1 VDTGVIK
8 WVNADLVTHICPRV
22 GTSYQMKRSDS
33 ENAVIFIG
41 MRHLNTTDITA
52 SYGVLRVRAAVAIAA
67 LMAVLVFV
75 GGANAH
81 HNGETEVPQKTEIE
95 A

>member
-1 VDTGVIK
+1 MT
-8 WVNADLVTHICPRV
+8 
-22 GTSYQMKRSDS
+22 RSGS
-33 ENAVIFIG
+33 ENAVSFIG
-41 MRHLNTTDITA
+41 MKHLNTADFIA

>member
-1 VDTGVIK
+1 
-8 WVNADLVTHICPRV
+8 
-22 GTSYQMKRSDS
+22 MKHSDS
-33 ENAVIFIG
+33 ENAVTFIG
-41 MRHLNTTDITA
+41 MKHLKTADITG

>member
-1 VDTGVIK
+1 MT
-8 WVNADLVTHICPRV
+8 
-22 GTSYQMKRSDS
+22 RSGS
-33 ENAVIFIG
+33 ENAVSFLD
-41 MRHLNTTDITA
+41 MKHLNTADFA
-52 SYGVLRVRAAVAIAA
+52 SSYGVLRVRAAFAIAA
-67 LMAVLVFV
+67 IMAVLVFV

>member
-1 VDTGVIK
+1 M
-8 WVNADLVTHICPRV
+8 
-22 GTSYQMKRSDS
+22 SRSGS
-33 ENAVIFIG
+33 ENAISFIG
-41 MRHLNTTDITA
+41 MKHLNTADISST
-52 SYGVLRVRAAVAIAA
+52 YGVLRIRAAVAIAA

-81 HNGETEVPQKTEIE
+81 HNSETEVPQKTEIE

>member
-1 VDTGVIK
+1 M
-8 WVNADLVTHICPRV
+8 
-22 GTSYQMKRSDS
+22 SRSGS
-33 ENAVIFIG
+33 ENAISFID
-41 MRHLNTTDITA
+41 MKHLNTADITA
-52 SYGVLRVRAAVAIAA
+52 SYGVLRVRAALAIAVF
-67 LMAVLVFV
+67 MAVLVFV

>member
-1 VDTGVIK
+1 
-8 WVNADLVTHICPRV
+8 
-22 GTSYQMKRSDS
+22 MKRPGS
-33 ENAVIFIG
+33 ENAVSFIG
-41 MRHLNTTDITA
+41 MKHLDTADFSA

>member
-1 VDTGVIK
+1 MK
-8 WVNADLVTHICPRV
+8 YMN
-22 GTSYQMKRSDS
+22 TS
-33 ENAVIFIG
+33 E
-41 MRHLNTTDITA
+41 ITA

-67 LMAVLVFV
+67 LMAVMVFV

-81 HNGETEVPQKTEIE
+81 HNGETEVPQKTEVE

>member
-1 VDTGVIK
+1 
-8 WVNADLVTHICPRV
+8 
-22 GTSYQMKRSDS
+22 MKRPGS
-33 ENAVIFIG
+33 ENAVSFIG
-41 MRHLNTTDITA
+41 MKHLDTADFSA

-81 HNGETEVPQKTEIE
+81 HNGESEVPQKTEIE

>member
-1 VDTGVIK
+1 MT
-8 WVNADLVTHICPRV
+8 C
-22 GTSYQMKRSDS
+22 SDS
-33 ENAVIFIG
+33 ENAVSFTG
-41 MRHLNTTDITA
+41 MKHPYSADFSST
-52 SYGVLRVRAAVAIAA
+52 YGVLRVRAAVAIAA

-81 HNGETEVPQKTEIE
+81 HNSETEVPQKTEIE

>member
-1 VDTGVIK
+1 MRRPGS
-8 WVNADLVTHICPRV
+8 VNAV
-22 GTSYQMKRSDS
+22 
-33 ENAVIFIG
+33 NFIG
-41 MRHLNTTDITA
+41 MKHLDTADFSA

>member
-1 VDTGVIK
+1 MT
-8 WVNADLVTHICPRV
+8 
-22 GTSYQMKRSDS
+22 RSGS
-33 ENAVIFIG
+33 ENAVNINW
-41 MRHLNTTDITA
+41 MKHLNKADISST
-52 SYGVLRVRAAVAIAA
+52 YGVLRVRAAVAIAA

-81 HNGETEVPQKTEIE
+81 HNSETEVPQKTEIE

>member
-1 VDTGVIK
+1 MT
-8 WVNADLVTHICPRV
+8 
-22 GTSYQMKRSDS
+22 RSGS
-33 ENAVIFIG
+33 ENAVSFTG
-41 MRHLNTTDITA
+41 MKHLNTADISA
-52 SYGVLRVRAAVAIAA
+52 SYGLLRVRAAVAIAA
-67 LMAVLVFV
+67 IMAVLVFV

>member
-1 VDTGVIK
+1 MT
-8 WVNADLVTHICPRV
+8 
-22 GTSYQMKRSDS
+22 RSDS
-33 ENAVIFIG
+33 ENAVSFTG
-41 MRHLNTTDITA
+41 MKHLNSADFSST
-52 SYGVLRVRAAVAIAA
+52 YGVLRVRAAVAIAA
-67 LMAVLVFV
+67 IMAVLVFV

>member
-1 VDTGVIK
+1 
-8 WVNADLVTHICPRV
+8 
-22 GTSYQMKRSDS
+22 MKRSGS
-33 ENAVIFIG
+33 ENAVNFII
-41 MRHLNTTDITA
+41 MKHLNTADFSA

-67 LMAVLVFV
+67 IMAVLVFV